1 MTRKE
6 LNFDAVFI
14 LTYGRSGSTLLQ
26 GLLNSIDGMLIR
38 GENNNFVYGL
48 FNSYERLSTAIA
60 QQGSKAART
69 GTSTDP
75 WYGIREINQDA
86 LLSDMRNMVTRV
98 LVSDYAGT
106 EAVKCI
112 GFKEIRYPDI
122 TDDLS
127 KYLEFLSQLFPK
139 SGFVVLSRDLE
150 QVKQSAWWRQEDPAW
165 VTEYLSSCENEL
177 RAYGADRNDFFFLDY
192 QDVLDAGQKLRD
204 LFTFLGAPYV
214 EADIERILS
223 IRHSY
228 VPKVEA

>member
-1 MTRKE
+1 VTRKE

-60 QQGSKAART
+60 KSGSNAGPA
-69 GTSTDP
+69 TSTNP
-75 WYGIREINQDA
+75 WYGIGEIDQDA
-86 LLSDMRNMVTRV
+86 FLRDMRNMVTRI
-98 LVSDYAGT
+98 LVSDCAGT
-106 EAVKCI
+106 EDVKCI
-112 GFKEIRYPDI
+112 GFKEIRYPQI
-122 TDDLS
+122 TDDLG

-150 QVKQSAWWRQEDPAW
+150 QVKQSAWWSLEDPAW

-192 QDVLDAGQKLRD
+192 QDVLKAGQKLRD

-228 VPKVEA
+228 VPNVEA

>member
-1 MTRKE
+1 MTKND

-14 LTYGRSGSTLLQ
+14 VTYGRSGSTLLQ

-38 GENNNFVYGL
+38 GENNNFVFGL

-60 QQGSKAART
+60 ERGSNAGRA
-69 GTSTDP
+69 TSTNP
-75 WYGIREINQDA
+75 WYGIGQIDQDA
-86 LLSDMRNMVTRV
+86 FLSDMRNMVTRV
-98 LVSDYAGT
+98 LVSDYGGT

-127 KYLEFLSQLFPK
+127 KYLEFLSQIFPK

-150 QVKQSAWWRQEDPAW
+150 QVKQSAWWRKEDPAW

-192 QDVLDAGQKLRD
+192 QDVLEAGQKLRD

-228 VPKVEA
+228 VPWVEA